1 MYDASCGSVVDPQT
15 GAGFRV
21 FLRGA
26 PKVSEE
32 MNNKTAIFSGKAIKV
47 TPPEQKEIM
56 SSADPVSVTFEVD
69 KVWKGEVKQKTVVR
83 TALSSAS
90 CGIEDFAV
98 NTEYVVYA
106 YGAMDQLETNICDRT
121 KPLASAGEDI
131 AELGKGYEPLTVSE
145 GADPKDSAPAINTSP
160 EQKQN
165 PVEKPSEKSA
175 KKPAGYYWI
184 PLGGL
189 VLILGFAFMV
199 FSFRRKS

>member
-1 MYDASCGSVVDPQT
+1 
-15 GAGFRV
+15 
-21 FLRGA
+21 
-26 PKVSEE
+26 
-32 MNNKTAIFSGKAIKV
+32 MNHKTAIFSGKAIKV

-56 SSADPVSVTFEVD
+56 SSADPVSVTFEVE
-69 KVWKGEVKQKTVVR
+69 KVWKGDVKQKTVVR

-131 AELGKGYEPLTVSE
+131 AELGKGYEALKIS
-145 GADPKDSAPAINTSP
+145 GADDPQDPAISASH

-165 PVEKPSEKSA
+165 PAEKSTEKPTG
-175 KKPAGYYWI
+175 KPAGYYWI

-189 VLILGFAFMV
+189 VLILGFAF
-199 FSFRRKS
+199 SFRRKS